1 MIDAPII
8 ETERL
13 LLRAPKRADF
23 DSYAATLMSD
33 RARYIGGPFTLE
45 GAWADF
51 SKDVAGWVLNGFGLW
66 AIESRE
72 TGEFL
77 GVVGPQQPPYFPET
91 EFGWVLVEAAEGKG
105 VAYEAALA
113 ARAFCYE
120 RFGFTTLVS
129 HIDVPNQRSIRLAER
144 LGAIRDDA
152 APRPAVSLSDPS
164 FLIYRHPSPGGFG
177 PVAGGV

>member
-1 MIDAPII
+1 MIDAPIL

-13 LLRAPKRADF
+13 ILRAPKRADF
-23 DSYAATLMSD
+23 DPYSAALMSE
-33 RARYIGGPFTLE
+33 RAQYIGGPFTLE

-51 SKDVAGWVLNGFGLW
+51 SKDAAGWVLNGFGLW
-66 AIESRE
+66 AIQSRE

-77 GVVGPQQPPYFPET
+77 GVVGPQQPPYFPEA

-129 HIDVPNQRSIRLAER
+129 HIDVPNQRSIQLAER
-144 LGAIRDDA
+144 LGAVRDDA
-152 APRPAVSLSDPS
+152 APRPQISDSEPP
-164 FLIYRHPSPGGFG
+164 FLIYRHPSPDDLRQA
-177 PVAGGV
+177 AGGM